1 MLERGRSVAGAVLA
15 IGLTVASGARGD
27 TQGTPAKT
35 MYLLIGSG
43 EGGGFDASARLLA
56 QFLPRYL
63 PGNPNI
69 VPQNMPGASGLRAAE
84 VIYNV
89 SPKDGST
96 LAMTQPNLVLNRA
109 LDPNAK
115 YVPQD
120 YNWIGRAGSFTT
132 YALVSTKSAVQSV
145 AEAKQK
151 DLILGASGPSGPGAV
166 LPSAL
171 NRLIGTKFT
180 IVKGY
185 RSAQETG
192 LAFDRGE
199 IPGIGSASL
208 EFIESKRWV
217 QDGKAKIL
225 FTIGPERS
233 DTFKDAPSAV
243 ELMDNDRDRKVMQLV
258 TVSSVIGRS
267 LIAPPGVPADKVA
280 QLREAFDKVMRDP
293 EYIAASTQRGY
304 AVEPMSGAELERIV
318 KQALAVPDDVIQRTR
333 DATQIGF

>member
-1 MLERGRSVAGAVLA
+1 MEYTGRITAGIMLALGLA
-15 IGLTVASGARGD
+15 FAHPAAA
-27 TQGTPAKT
+27 QAPAAKT

-43 EGGGFDASARLLA
+43 EGGGFDGSARLLA

-63 PGNPNI
+63 PGNPTI
-69 VPQNMPGASGLRAAE
+69 VPQNMPGASGLRVAE

-89 SPKDGST
+89 SPRDGT
-96 LAMTQPNLVLNRA
+96 TIGMTQPNMVLNRA
-109 LDPNAK
+109 LDASAK
-115 YVPQD
+115 YKPQD

-132 YALVSTKSAVQSV
+132 YAVVSMKSPVRSV
-145 AEAKQK
+145 AEAKTK
-151 DLILGASGPSGPGAV
+151 ELILGASGPSGPGAM

-171 NRLIGTKFT
+171 NHLIGTKFT

-217 QDGKAKIL
+217 ESGQAKIL
-225 FTIGPERS
+225 FTIGQERS
-233 DTFKDAPSAV
+233 AKYKDAPSAV
-243 ELMDNDRDRKVMQLV
+243 ELMENDRDRKVMQLI

-267 LIAPPGVPADKVA
+267 IIAPPGVPADKVA
-280 QLREAFDKVMRDP
+280 QLREAFDKVMQDP
-293 EYIAASTQRGY
+293 DYIAASRQRGFDIEY
-304 AVEPMSGAELERIV
+304 MSGVELQRVV
-318 KQALAVPDDVIQRTR
+318 KEALSMPDDVIQRTR
-333 DATQIGF
+333 EATQIGF